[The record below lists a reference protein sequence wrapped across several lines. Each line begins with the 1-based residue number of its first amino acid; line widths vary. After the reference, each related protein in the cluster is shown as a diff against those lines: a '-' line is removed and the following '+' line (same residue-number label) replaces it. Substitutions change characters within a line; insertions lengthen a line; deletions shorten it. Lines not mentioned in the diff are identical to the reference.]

1 MPRRLAGR
9 ARRAYGSFP
18 GQFWLVFAAT
28 FFYLGSSAI
37 VFPFFGI
44 YMTERLGISRTLAGV
59 VLGASSLAGL
69 PMQLLGGA
77 WADRRGRRG
86 VMLFSLVASSLVSFG
101 LAAVTTVWQ
110 AVLLVLLN
118 GAFGWPLFLTA
129 SNAMVADLVDQD
141 RTAEAYGIVRVA
153 VNAGVVA
160 GPAVAGFALAAG
172 VSFAWLF
179 GVAGLGCAALFAVLL
194 VRLAETRPEP
204 AAVLTS
210 AGPLDA
216 AEAVAAAASVWY
228 PTSPRGVRRSAGRR
242 ARRGDSGAG
251 ARRSRLRV
259 RRHPARPHFLIFC
272 LVSLLPLFCY
282 GQIVSTFPVYL
293 TQFLHLPLEQW
304 GLLLSLNAVLIV
316 VLQYPLVRR
325 LRGRDD
331 IRLLALASALLAI
344 GIGGAALVYGLWQLW
359 LLMILFSFGEMLFVP
374 LSTSLV
380 SGMSTLEE
388 RGRYMGAWSLVWIGG
403 QALSPLYA
411 GWGMDALGG
420 RAAFLVVL
428 AAGLAGA
435 ALYPLLCRGVRERES
450 QRRASPPAA
459 PSASSS

>member
-1 MPRRLAGR
+1 VPRRLAGR

-69 PMQLLGGA
+69 PMLLFGGA

-86 VMLFSLVASSLVSFG
+86 VMLFSLVASALVSFG
-101 LAAVTTVWQ
+101 LAAVTTIWQ

-153 VNAGVVA
+153 VNAGVVV

-179 GVAGLGCAALFAVLL
+179 GVAGLGCAALFVVLL
-194 VRLAETRPEP
+194 VRLAETRPQP

-216 AEAVAAAASVWY
+216 AEAIAAAAERLVPSVVEEA
-228 PTSPRGVRRSAGRR
+228 PA
-242 ARRGDSGAG
+242 AA
-251 ARRSRLRV
+251 
-259 RRHPARPHFLIFC
+259 PARTRAAPAAGYAVILRDRTFLIFC

-293 TQFLHLPLEQW
+293 TQFLRLPLEQW
-304 GLLLSLNAVLIV
+304 GLLLSLNAVLVV

-359 LLMILFSFGEMLFVP
+359 LLMIVFSVGEMLFVP

-403 QALSPLYA
+403 QALSPLFA

-435 ALYPLLCRGVRERES
+435 ALYPLLCRGVRERERR
-450 QRRASPPAA
+450 RRASPPAA
-459 PSASSS
+459 TRASSP